1 MTEAVFADVWDTS
14 SASREAVTASMSMFY
29 RQAPCIT
36 QEGMDALLKSGFTR
50 GVDPTRKAS
59 VVFDKTDRMNKRPT
73 AILAEG
79 LSRTA
84 AMAADAMEYG
94 YVTDKEIQRVVGLG
108 RLYVS
113 DAAEK
118 AHVAAKARAKEARDK
133 RKAAK
138 ALPNTEDITDDD
150 EDLDSEDGDSEAAT
164 GSAPTLKPQAKRKR
178 AAHGNSST
186 DDDSDTHYRGSAAAA
201 VMQPRAR
208 LTRACTLMSTELA
221 AAELAAN
228 LPQRVM
234 HLTDLAGQA
243 GFDWS

>member
-1 MTEAVFADVWDTS
+1 MWDTS

-108 RLYVS
+108 RLYGWKVRRMVRW
-113 DAAEK
+113 K
-118 AHVAAKARAKEARDK
+118 VRWKVRQMVRWKVRWMVRWNVRWKERW
-133 RKAAK
+133 
-138 ALPNTEDITDDD
+138 L
-150 EDLDSEDGDSEAAT
+150 L
-164 GSAPTLKPQAKRKR
+164 LQ
-178 AAHGNSST
+178 
-186 DDDSDTHYRGSAAAA
+186 
-201 VMQPRAR
+201 
-208 LTRACTLMSTELA
+208 L
-221 AAELAAN
+221 
-228 LPQRVM
+228 
-234 HLTDLAGQA
+234 HL
-243 GFDWS
+243 